1 MHSMKLL
8 KKIVSILY
16 LAPNA
21 PPPPTIVSASF
32 ATNVALNDE
41 YPLKDKG

>member
-8 KKIVSILY
+8 KTIVSILY

-21 PPPPTIVSASF
+21 PQTIVSSSF
-32 ATNVALNDE
+32 ATNVALKDE
-41 YPLKDKG
+41 YPLKAKG